1 MPNPRGA
8 VAAGGGSGLG
18 GSAKSL
24 LPALPLYHAKSL
36 SVWDLNPLSLTRKA
50 GPCSPNG
57 FQSRTLQEAGTF
69 SPCPEKPGRASPQ
82 WAQALLGAWPEE
94 VLRGLHCPCTSST
107 TAATPSALLSP
118 PSLLRPLYHQPPKN
132 TALAVPALAA
142 LPFCSWPSTGS
153 GTSPTTVLPSIDIET
168 PLCLSSS
175 SYKWG

>member
-36 SVWDLNPLSLTRKA
+36 PVWDLNPLSLTRKA

-107 TAATPSALLSP
+107 TAATPQLCC
-118 PSLLRPLYHQPPKN
+118 HHHH
-132 TALAVPALAA
+132 
-142 LPFCSWPSTGS
+142 CSG
-153 GTSPTTVLPSIDIET
+153 PSITSLQRIQHSLSQLWQHYHSAPGQAQALERLQLLCYHRSISK
-168 PLCLSSS
+168 PLCA
-175 SYKWG
+175 